1 MVTMME
7 RIEQLAVAFMNGEID
22 SSEFLDTVISVME
35 GYDVN
40 DQDIIELANRLAKG
54 RDKQ

>member
-1 MVTMME
+1 MME